1 MILENKIFP
10 LLVNLQLGCGQL
22 KTAACVKPEDLL
34 LDIFGELRIVFW
46 MERKWE
52 GEKKKVKAILS
63 LFFFFPAPLYYALQ
77 HCMLLYVAMVN

>member
-63 LFFFFPAPLYYALQ
+63 LFFFFLHHSIMLYSIVCC
-77 HCMLLYVAMVN
+77 CMLQW